1 MTKERG
7 RVAPPEQK
15 EGGGKATTAKKGKVG
30 AGSKLAQGAQPAASQ
45 GRPRADKKADSGS
58 APPERGSRGTS
69 PSSSSSSS
77 SSPSTARGVK
87 KSAAKGS
94 RDGAPRGGAPSA
106 AHKAD
111 GAAPASGK
119 TAPVSAPVSG
129 PVSAP
134 VSKKV
139 PASSERRTTSA
150 PPGDR
155 TDLDT
160 PRASKSQ
167 PAPAVSATQ
176 ATRDADPKGWMD
188 SLVERW
194 VRRGQMLLQ
203 RLAQHG
209 AADHEYRADLKDGR
223 FVWIG
228 PDGNVSAEA
237 SAAVLCSW
245 SRSTSVLS
253 MGWNDPV
260 VRYAS
265 IDEIE
270 GMPAEHDDVDEEKA
284 WHLAMEAAE
293 LSGAEYLYRVSTP
306 HAWYFLAL
314 SELRFDPSLPSFR
327 PGTPVGLVL
336 RELAET
342 REAVESRAEP
352 ADVVRERLSSF
363 GNALLYQAEYAYR
376 DTDWVAR
383 LERTGRTLA
392 QLAGRLPRQSYAAVA
407 AGQTSDEWIERDL
420 AVDLVQAIVLLEDEW
435 SMFA

>member
-1 MTKERG
+1 MKKERG

-15 EGGGKATTAKKGKVG
+15 EGGGKAAAAKKAKVSGK
-30 AGSKLAQGAQPAASQ
+30 LTQGAQTAVSQ
-45 GRPRADKKADSGS
+45 GRSRADKKADG
-58 APPERGSRGTS
+58 RGT
-69 PSSSSSSS
+69 PL
-77 SSPSTARGVK
+77 
-87 KSAAKGS
+87 
-94 RDGAPRGGAPSA
+94 DGAPRKGVAKSASKGPRDDARGA
-106 AHKAD
+106 AHAVD
-111 GAAPASGK
+111 GAAPASSK
-119 TAPVSAPVSG
+119 TVG

-139 PASSERRTTSA
+139 PVSAKRRATDI

-155 TDLDT
+155 HLEDLDT
-160 PRASKSQ
+160 ARVSKPL
-167 PAPAVSATQ
+167 PALAVSATQ
-176 ATRDADPKGWMD
+176 SEREADPKGWVD
-188 SLVERW
+188 ALVERW

-245 SRSTSVLS
+245 SRSTSVLA
-253 MGWNDPV
+253 MGWTDPV

-265 IDEIE
+265 IAELE

-293 LSGAEYLYRVSTP
+293 LSGAEYLYRVPTP

-314 SELRFDPSLPSFR
+314 SELRFDPALPSFR

-342 REAVESRAEP
+342 REAIESRAEP
-352 ADVVRERLSSF
+352 ADVIRERLSSF
-363 GNALLYQAEYAYR
+363 GSALLHQAEYAYR
-376 DTDWVAR
+376 NTDWVAR
-383 LERTGRTLA
+383 LERTGKTLA
-392 QLAGRLPRQSYAAVA
+392 QLAGRLPRQSYAAIA
-407 AGQTSDEWIERDL
+407 AGQPTDEWIERDL
-420 AVDLVQAIVLLEDEW
+420 AVDLVQAIALLEDEW
-435 SMFA
+435 SMFT

>member
-15 EGGGKATTAKKGKVG
+15 EGGGKAATAKKAK
-30 AGSKLAQGAQPAASQ
+30 ASAKLAQSADPAVSQ
-45 GRPRADKKADSGS
+45 SRSRAEKKADGKG
-58 APPERGSRGTS
+58 APDEGP
-69 PSSSSSSS
+69 
-77 SSPSTARGVK
+77 ARKGIAK
-87 KSAAKGS
+87 GRAKGS
-94 RDGAPRGGAPSA
+94 RDEARGASA
-106 AHKAD
+106 ARAAD
-111 GAAPASGK
+111 GSAPASGK
-119 TAPVSAPVSG
+119 TSG

-139 PASSERRTTSA
+139 PVSSKRRVTDIPAVER
-150 PPGDR
+150 GLE
-155 TDLDT
+155 DLDT
-160 PRASKSQ
+160 ARVSKPL
-167 PAPAVSATQ
+167 PALTASATQ
-176 ATRDADPKGWMD
+176 AEREADPKGWVD
-188 SLVERW
+188 ALVERW
-194 VRRGQMLLQ
+194 VRKGQMLLQ

-245 SRSTSVLS
+245 SRSTSVLA

-265 IDEIE
+265 IAEIE

-293 LSGAEYLYRVSTP
+293 LSGAEYLYRVPTP

-314 SELRFDPSLPSFR
+314 SELRFDPALPSFR

-336 RELAET
+336 RELSET
-342 REAVESRAEP
+342 REAIESRAEP
-352 ADVVRERLSSF
+352 ADVIRERLSSF
-363 GNALLYQAEYAYR
+363 GSALLHQAEYAYR

-392 QLAGRLPRQSYAAVA
+392 QLAGRLPRQSYAAIA
-407 AGQTSDEWIERDL
+407 AGQVSDEWIERDL
-420 AVDLVQAIVLLEDEW
+420 ALDLVQAIALLEDEW
-435 SMFA
+435 SLFT